1 MGLTTISNVLQCV
14 PLAVI
19 VLVPQTD
26 FYDGFYKG
34 TKAGAFPIVLC
45 RFLLRSSICLGYTF
59 CFFLTG
65 KIAIIGHC
73 QTVLFEGSS

>member
-59 CFFLTG
+59 CFFSDRQNCHYWTLSNG
-65 KIAIIGHC
+65 F
-73 QTVLFEGSS
+73 V